1 MKRRELYKIYRDGKV
16 ILDDLGQM
24 EYFEIMENLAIEFY
38 QTGSPTSEQLK
49 TETYLEEDG

>member
-1 MKRRELYKIYRDGKV
+1 MRRRELYKIYRDGKV
-16 ILDDLGQM
+16 IFDDLSQM

-38 QTGSPTSEQLK
+38 QTGSPTSDQLK

>member
-16 ILDDLGQM
+16 IFDSLSQM

-38 QTGSPTSEQLK
+38 QTGFPTSDQLK

>member
-16 ILDDLGQM
+16 IFDDLGQM

>member
-16 ILDDLGQM
+16 IFDSLSQM
-24 EYFEIMENLAIEFY
+24 EYFEIMEDLSIEFY
-38 QTGSPTSEQLK
+38 QTGSPTSDQLK